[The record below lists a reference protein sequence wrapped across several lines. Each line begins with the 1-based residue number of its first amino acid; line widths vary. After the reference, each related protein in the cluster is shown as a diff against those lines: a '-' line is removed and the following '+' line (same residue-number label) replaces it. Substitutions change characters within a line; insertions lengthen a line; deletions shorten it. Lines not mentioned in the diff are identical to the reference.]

1 MNRTKHRLA
10 DARLADARLADARLA
25 DGVYWFHIIFILVL
39 LLGILWP
46 NPEWCTIMLTLLV
59 MATILYFVFD
69 GCALDKYEQYFRG
82 KTSKDKFVKRA
93 IKGMGIDLSKR
104 GWWYVGACR
113 NALIVALMIGY
124 ATIIIGAEKD
134 VNKLVAIATVTAIVT
149 IMFCATAPARRSRRA
164 RRSTARAE
172 YQTS

>member
-1 MNRTKHRLA
+1 MNRTKHRLADARLADARLA

-82 KTSKDKFVKRA
+82 NERQICQEGDQRHGHRSVQKRLVVRW
-93 IKGMGIDLSKR
+93 GM
-104 GWWYVGACR
+104 
-113 NALIVALMIGY
+113 
-124 ATIIIGAEKD
+124 
-134 VNKLVAIATVTAIVT
+134 
-149 IMFCATAPARRSRRA
+149 
-164 RRSTARAE
+164 
-172 YQTS
+172 